1 ASIASRASSI
11 DSRRIQVDLH
21 SPEVMPK
28 SILRSPKRY
37 SSGPSTT
44 PSVEKEFR
52 SQLSVCS
59 EPPAAIRQLSGQS
72 SLEPCLPEEIIE
84 ILDDTLQQSS
94 THTHQLSPT
103 NTGINPV
110 DPPPPTTPP
119 KPSTPVDF
127 KSPSRSGILKKP
139 RPDSLPLVE
148 KSAIID
154 YNKSTTTTTMMN
166 MNPERLKN
174 LQRSNSSRTYD
185 RPKCH
190 KTSEHD
196 DSIFYIRSE
205 HRVLQHDNDF
215 YDSEQ
220 VINER
225 RTTLL
230 KADSET
236 ALGERKLSSLSIPAK
251 ILEQAAT
258 GTASDL
264 EVEHAN
270 MESKPPDDTVLQI
283 ELDSN
288 KTENSK
294 SITIT
299 SESTNHKDM
308 V

>member
-1 ASIASRASSI
+1 
-11 DSRRIQVDLH
+11 
-21 SPEVMPK
+21 
-28 SILRSPKRY
+28 
-37 SSGPSTT
+37 
-44 PSVEKEFR
+44 
-52 SQLSVCS
+52 
-59 EPPAAIRQLSGQS
+59 
-72 SLEPCLPEEIIE
+72 
-84 ILDDTLQQSS
+84 
-94 THTHQLSPT
+94 
-103 NTGINPV
+103 
-110 DPPPPTTPP
+110 
-119 KPSTPVDF
+119 
-127 KSPSRSGILKKP
+127 
-139 RPDSLPLVE
+139 
-148 KSAIID
+148 
-154 YNKSTTTTTMMN
+154 MMN
-166 MNPERLKN
+166 MNPERFKN

-251 ILEQAAT
+251 ILEQSAT
-258 GTASDL
+258 SGTASGL
-264 EVEHAN
+264 EMEQDNV
-270 MESKPPDDTVLQI
+270 ESKPSDDTILQI
-283 ELDSN
+283 ELDLN

-294 SITIT
+294 SITMS
-299 SESTNHKDM
+299 SERTKHKDM